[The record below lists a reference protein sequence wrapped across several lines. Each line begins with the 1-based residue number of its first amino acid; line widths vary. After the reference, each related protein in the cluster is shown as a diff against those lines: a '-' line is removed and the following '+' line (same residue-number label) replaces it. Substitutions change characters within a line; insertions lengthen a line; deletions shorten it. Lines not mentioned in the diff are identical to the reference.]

1 MRLSVHGSRTL
12 TDERVKVLLLEAIAA
27 HDVKALVTHGEPA
40 GVCGVAR
47 ALAQEIAMPLH
58 LMFLDFKFK
67 RGAWAHR
74 SEAVLSACDR
84 CLFVWDGKS
93 KGTSN
98 ELALCVKR
106 GLPHDLHTLPPA
118 RGPSQSFED
127 DEDWAGVL
135 SGD

>member
-1 MRLSVHGSRTL
+1 MRLSIHGSRTL
-12 TDERVKVLLLEAIAA
+12 TDERVKVLILEAIATHGVTA
-27 HDVKALVTHGEPA
+27 IVTHGEPD

-47 ALAQEIAMPLH
+47 KLCQQIALPLH
-58 LMFLDFKFK
+58 LHFLDFKFK
-67 RGAWAHR
+67 RGAWARR

-127 DEDWAGVL
+127 DADWAGVL
-135 SGD
+135 SGA